1 MDCSILNFI
10 IDPHVIHTWNKIKL
24 LKCKLSNFHS
34 HNFVA
39 TTWSSSKLFQSQTNS
54 MDQQVKQQSKL
65 FESIY
70 VIKIRINIS
79 TWMVG
84 QSVATW
90 SKEQRTDRNKIT
102 IIGLSSSSIV
112 TPRVKHLV
120 SLNRLQRGIVC

>member
-1 MDCSILNFI
+1 
-10 IDPHVIHTWNKIKL
+10 
-24 LKCKLSNFHS
+24 
-34 HNFVA
+34 
-39 TTWSSSKLFQSQTNS
+39 
-54 MDQQVKQQSKL
+54 
-65 FESIY
+65 
-70 VIKIRINIS
+70 
-79 TWMVG
+79 MVG